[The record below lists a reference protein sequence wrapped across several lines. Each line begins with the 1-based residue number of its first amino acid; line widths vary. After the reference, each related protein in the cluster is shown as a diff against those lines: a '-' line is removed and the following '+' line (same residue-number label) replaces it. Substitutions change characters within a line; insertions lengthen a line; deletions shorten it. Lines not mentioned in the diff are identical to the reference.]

1 MKVDQRGRGKYRP
14 APNLSTEEIKQF
26 LNERILEEKQ
36 TEAVIDL
43 EGEVQPRDDKFNVVS
58 LFCGA
63 GGLDLG
69 FELAGLQAEIG
80 EQQAL
85 DAFANRE
92 VYKELREQSVFHTI
106 FANDFFK
113 EALETYTL
121 NNPEHIKVLN
131 GDIRKVKKFPRANLV
146 LGGFPCPG
154 FSGAGPRL
162 IDDKRNF
169 LYLQFIRCL
178 TQSEPEIFVA
188 ENVKG
193 MLTLGNGEVFRQI
206 VEDFSAVG
214 YTVYPNLVN
223 SRNYGVPQLRERV
236 FLVGVKNSI
245 KDFQYELPQPSH
257 GIGGQAYVTL
267 EDAIGDLKDH
277 PGDYYKGSFSSM
289 YMSRNRKKN
298 WDEQSFTIQASGR
311 QAPLHPGGE
320 PMRFIE
326 TDHWEFTEPI
336 EENRRLSVTEVKRI
350 QTFPDWYVF
359 NPQHVE
365 LKNSHI
371 DKKYKQIGN
380 AVPVMLARSI
390 ALPIAKWVKQR
401 LAHKHAS
408 AAKEQQETE
417 TVQH

>member
-1 MKVDQRGRGKYRP
+1 MIKIDQRGRGKFRP
-14 APNLSTEEIKQF
+14 APNLSSEEIRQF
-26 LNERILEEKQ
+26 LIERILEEKQ

-69 FELAGLQAEIG
+69 FELAGLQAAIG
-80 EQQAL
+80 EKQAL
-85 DAFANRE
+85 EAFKNKAAYN
-92 VYKELREQSVFHTI
+92 ELREQSVFHTI

-113 EALETYTL
+113 EALDTYTL
-121 NNPEHIKVLN
+121 NNPDHIKVLN

-206 VEDFSAVG
+206 VEDFSSVG

-223 SRNYGVPQLRERV
+223 ARNYGVPQLRERV
-236 FLVGVKNSI
+236 FLVGVKNSVR
-245 KDFQYELPQPSH
+245 DFKYELPEPSH
-257 GIGGQAYVTL
+257 GSGKQDYMTL
-267 EDAIGDLKDH
+267 EDAIGDLRECF
-277 PGDYYKGSFSSM
+277 GDYYKGSFSSM

-326 TDHWEFTEPI
+326 TDKWEFTEPI
-336 EENRRLSVTEVKRI
+336 EENRRLSVTEARRI
-350 QTFPDWYVF
+350 QTFPDWYEF
-359 NPQHVE
+359 TPLYAD

-380 AVPVMLARSI
+380 AVPVMLARAI
-390 ALPIAKWVKQR
+390 ALPIAKWAKQQLDR
-401 LAHKHAS
+401 QLAA
-408 AAKEQQETE
+408 QQSQQS
-417 TVQH
+417 VSH